1 MMSNTTKNH
10 SKVPP
15 GTVIS
20 GKWLKNKYKIIKML
34 GAGAN
39 GIVYLADHQGQLVAI
54 KISDDYGS
62 IASEMNVLKSF
73 SKVQG
78 SSLGPYLFHGDD
90 WERKDACLPFY
101 VMEYIQ
107 GDDLLT
113 FIKKKGDDWVGI
125 LLLQLLANLEQLHKQ
140 GWIFGDLKP
149 ENLIVMS
156 PTHSIRCIDVGGT
169 TMIGRAVKEFTEFF
183 DRGYWGLGSR
193 KAEPSYD
200 LFAVA
205 MIGIN
210 IYYPNRFP
218 KQSDTRKQL
227 LRIVESENG
236 LDLYKV
242 IIRKALL
249 GEYNSA
255 KEMRGE
261 LLLAMQSKNNSQT
274 SSQTAVKKRRSVKK
288 KHSGFAETLVI
299 LLIVSCIY
307 GLYIYSQLIG

>member
-20 GKWLKNKYKIIKML
+20 GKWLKNQYKIIKML

-39 GIVYLADHQGQLVAI
+39 GFVYLANHQGQLVAI

-90 WERKDACLPFY
+90 WEWKDECLPFY

-113 FIKKKGDDWVGI
+113 FISKKGDDWVGI
-125 LLLQLLANLEQLHKQ
+125 LLLQLLTNLDHLHNQ

-156 PTHSIRCIDVGGT
+156 PTYSIRCIDVGGT
-169 TMIGRAVKEFTEFF
+169 TIIGRSVKEFTEFF
-183 DRGYWGLGSR
+183 DRGYWGFGSR

-205 MIGIN
+205 MIGVN
-210 IYYPNRFP
+210 IYYPNRFQ
-218 KQSDTRKQL
+218 KQSDARKQL
-227 LRIVESENG
+227 LQIVESEKG
-236 LDLYKV
+236 LSVYKAV
-242 IIRKALL
+242 IRKALL
-249 GEYNSA
+249 GEYKSA

-261 LLLAMQSKNNSQT
+261 LLFAMQSKAGPETNKRK
-274 SSQTAVKKRRSVKK
+274 AVKRRSVKK
-288 KHSGFAETLVI
+288 KRSGFAETFVI

-307 GLYIYSQLIG
+307 GLYIYSQLMG

>member
-10 SKVPP
+10 SKLLA
-15 GTVIS
+15 GTVIN

-90 WERKDACLPFY
+90 WERKDVCLPFY

-113 FIKKKGDDWVGI
+113 FIKKKGEDWVGI
-125 LLLQLLANLEQLHKQ
+125 LLLQLLANLEHLHNQ

-156 PTHSIRCIDVGGT
+156 STHSIRCIDVGGT
-169 TMIGRAVKEFTEFF
+169 TMVGRSVKEFTEFF

-210 IYYPNRFP
+210 IYYPNRFL
-218 KQSDTRKQL
+218 KQPDSRNQL
-227 LRIVESENG
+227 LQIAESENG
-236 LDLYKV
+236 LHMYKAV
-242 IIRKALL
+242 IRKALL
-249 GEYNSA
+249 GEYKSA
-255 KEMRGE
+255 KEMREE
-261 LLLAMQSKNNSQT
+261 LLFAMQTKASPRTGK
-274 SSQTAVKKRRSVKK
+274 QTALKKRKVKRK
-288 KHSGFAETLVI
+288 SRGFAETFVI

>member
-1 MMSNTTKNH
+1 MSNTTKNH

-20 GKWLKNKYKIIKML
+20 GKWLKNQYKIIKML

-39 GIVYLADHQGQLVAI
+39 GIVYLANHQGQLVAI

-90 WERKDACLPFY
+90 WEWKGECLPFY

-113 FIKKKGDDWVGI
+113 FIKRKGDDWVGI
-125 LLLQLLANLEQLHKQ
+125 LLLQLLANLEHLHNQ

-156 PTHSIRCIDVGGT
+156 PSHSIRCIDVGGT
-169 TMIGRAVKEFTEFF
+169 TMIGRSVKEFTEFF
-183 DRGYWGLGSR
+183 DRGYWGFGSR

-210 IYYPNRFP
+210 VYYPNRFQ
-218 KQSDTRKQL
+218 KQTDTRKQL
-227 LRIVESENG
+227 LRVVESVDG
-236 LDLYKV
+236 LNVYKGV
-242 IIRKALL
+242 IRKALL

-255 KEMRGE
+255 REMRGE
-261 LLLAMQSKNNSQT
+261 LLLAMQTKADSQT
-274 SSQTAVKKRRSVKK
+274 SRQTVVKKRSGNKK
-288 KHSGFAETLVI
+288 KHGGFVETFFI

-307 GLYIYSQLIG
+307 GLYIYSQIIG

>member
-1 MMSNTTKNH
+1 MMMSNTTKNP

-15 GTVIS
+15 GTVIN
-20 GKWLKNKYKIIKML
+20 GKWNKNRYKVIRML

-39 GIVYLADHQGQLVAI
+39 GTVYLADHQGQLVAI
-54 KISDDYGS
+54 KMSSDYGS

-90 WERKDACLPFY
+90 WEHNGRSFPFY

-107 GDDLLT
+107 GDDLLS

-125 LLLQLLANLEQLHKQ
+125 LLLQLLASLDELHSQ

-149 ENLIVMS
+149 ENLIVMDAS
-156 PTHSIRCIDVGGT
+156 HSIRCIDVGGT
-169 TMIGRAVKEFTEFF
+169 TPIGRSVKEYTEFF
-183 DRGYWGLGSR
+183 DRGYWGLGTR

-210 IYYPNRFP
+210 VCYPNRFQ
-218 KQSDTRKQL
+218 KQSDRKRQL
-227 LRIVESENG
+227 LEIVDKNVK
-236 LDLYKV
+236 LRPYNKV
-242 IIRKALL
+242 IRKALL
-249 GEYNSA
+249 GEYGSA
-255 KEMRGE
+255 KEMRRE
-261 LLLAMQSKNNSQT
+261 LLLSIQAKNDRRVKGSVTSKN
-274 SSQTAVKKRRSVKK
+274 VKSNKK
-288 KHSGFAETLVI
+288 NGGFAETFFI
-299 LLIVSCIY
+299 LLIVGCIY
-307 GLYIYSQLIG
+307 GLYIFSQLTG